1 MKKFPLACIF
11 LVMSLLQP
19 CPQYAHAQ
27 DVESFV
33 RDFYKWYL
41 KQSLTTDDRPVFDE
55 AIFKYVCRCTAK
67 RVQFDYNRGVSADE
81 ADYYQKGQEILKE
94 SLENFMVGKSI
105 SVNESLSL
113 VPVSMGYQ
121 KKYAPDI
128 VVYVEKTALPGF
140 PWVADL
146 LMSFPEGTNEGYG
159 PIFSDSRADRALVC

>member
-1 MKKFPLACIF
+1 MKKISLACIF
-11 LVMSLLQP
+11 LVINLLQP

-41 KQSLTTDDRPVFDE
+41 KQSLSFGERQSSFEDLPVFDP
-55 AIFKYVCRCTAK
+55 AIVKYVCRCTAK
-67 RVQFDYNRGVSADE
+67 RVQFDYNRGVSADG

-113 VPVSMGYQ
+113 VPVSMGY
-121 KKYAPDI
+121 
-128 VVYVEKTALPGF
+128 
-140 PWVADL
+140 
-146 LMSFPEGTNEGYG
+146 
-159 PIFSDSRADRALVC
+159 

>member
-1 MKKFPLACIF
+1 MN
-11 LVMSLLQP
+11 LLQP

-41 KQSLTTDDRPVFDE
+41 KQSLSFGEQHSSFEDLPVFDP
-55 AIFKYVCRCTAK
+55 AIVKYVCRCTAK
-67 RVQFDYNRGVSADE
+67 RVQFDYNRGVSADD

-121 KKYAPDI
+121 KEYAPDI
-128 VVYVEKTALPGF
+128 VVYVEKTKGRMCISKVEFSPG
-140 PWVADL
+140 PNL
-146 LMSFPEGTNEGYG
+146 
-159 PIFSDSRADRALVC
+159 RAPVY

>member
-1 MKKFPLACIF
+1 MKKISLAFIF
-11 LVMSLLQP
+11 LVINLLQP

-41 KQSLTTDDRPVFDE
+41 KQSLTTDDRPIFDE

-67 RVQFDYNRGVSADE
+67 RVQFDYNRGVSPDE

-94 SLENFMVGKSI
+94 SLEKFMVGKSI
-105 SVNESLSL
+105 SVTDSLSL

-121 KKYAPDI
+121 KEYAPDI
-128 VVYVEKTALPGF
+128 VVYVEKTKSRMCISKVEFSPGPNF
-140 PWVADL
+140 
-146 LMSFPEGTNEGYG
+146 
-159 PIFSDSRADRALVC
+159 RAPVY

>member
-1 MKKFPLACIF
+1 MKKLSIACTF

-41 KQSLTTDDRPVFDE
+41 KQSLTTDDRPIFDE

-67 RVQFDYNRGVSADE
+67 RVQFDYNRGVSPDE

-94 SLENFMVGKSI
+94 
-105 SVNESLSL
+105 
-113 VPVSMGYQ
+113 
-121 KKYAPDI
+121 
-128 VVYVEKTALPGF
+128 ALPGF